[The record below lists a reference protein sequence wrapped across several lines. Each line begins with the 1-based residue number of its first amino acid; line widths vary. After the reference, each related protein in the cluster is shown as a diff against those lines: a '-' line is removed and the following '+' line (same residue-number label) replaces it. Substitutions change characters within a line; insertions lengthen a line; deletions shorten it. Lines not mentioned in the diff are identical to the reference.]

1 MKRVSLKVD
10 ARGAGITERELMEA
24 QEQEAQMA
32 LQDRLLAETAKAMND
47 LESYVYEMRDALS
60 TRLSAFVAESDKEA
74 LVAQLTAMEDWL
86 YEDGMDVDKATYEA
100 KLAELTVKV
109 GPVVERERECDA
121 RPVALRALHAAV
133 DKFAAFVASTDEAY
147 AHIDSAEKEK
157 ASKEVD
163 AAKAFL
169 ADAEA
174 KLGELPKTSDP
185 PVKCA
190 DIDARAA
197 SLAAVCEPIERTPKP
212 VPKVEAAP
220 AAPEGEAAAADGEA
234 PTAEGDGGAAR
245 EGATPRRAKAPPP
258 TWTSART
265 PPPMFPADAAAAR
278 CYTQSTVGLPGVLEE
293 AREQGVELPYTGG
306 ARRGAADSARLS
318 SVRPRACGFQGTL
331 VGGT

>member
-163 AAKAFL
+163 AAKASSPTPRRSS
-169 ADAEA
+169 ASCRRRRTRRSSAPTSTRVPPRSPPSASRSSERRSPSPRSRRRPP
-174 KLGELPKTSDP
+174 LPSARRRPPTARRRPPPRARRRRRPPRAPTPRRARRRRRRTWTST
-185 PVKCA
+185 
-190 DIDARAA
+190 
-197 SLAAVCEPIERTPKP
+197 S
-212 VPKVEAAP
+212 AAP
-220 AAPEGEAAAADGEA
+220 AAPMFRGRRGC
-234 PTAEGDGGAAR
+234 GALMH
-245 EGATPRRAKAPPP
+245 THRAKEWGCRA
-258 TWTSART
+258 S
-265 PPPMFPADAAAAR
+265 
-278 CYTQSTVGLPGVLEE
+278 VLGEW
-293 AREQGVELPYTGG
+293 RV
-306 ARRGAADSARLS
+306 SKN
-318 SVRPRACGFQGTL
+318 
-331 VGGT
+331 